1 MKTAAE
7 EKALSLFDWY
17 YSAICDLIP
26 VADGYERASRYNA
39 VKPKAKQ
46 CALIAVNLKIES
58 YNSMYK
64 DVDKL
69 AQLISGFKTE
79 EDFNDNLSYI
89 KDRELKPYLIQKIM
103 YWQDVKREIEKL

>member
-1 MKTAAE
+1 MMTAAE
-7 EKALSLFDWY
+7 EKAKEIFDKMY
-17 YSAICDLIP
+17 LVDDPMGNYPMCFDT
-26 VADGYERASRYNA
+26 
-39 VKPKAKQ
+39 AKQ

-58 YNSMYK
+58 YKSMYK

-103 YWQDVKREIEKL
+103 YWQDVKRETEKL

>member
-1 MKTAAE
+1 MMTAAE
-7 EKALSLFDWY
+7 EKAKELVDKMRDEL
-17 YSAICDLIP
+17 
-26 VADGYERASRYNA
+26 ADHYDVLGQ
-39 VKPKAKQ
+39 AKR

-79 EDFNDNLSYI
+79 EDFNNNLSYI

-103 YWQDVKREIEKL
+103 YWQDVKRETEKL

>member
-1 MKTAAE
+1 MTAK

-46 CALIAVNLKIES
+46 CALIAVDEIISSHYKIFIGVN
-58 YNSMYK
+58 NSIL
-64 DVDKL
+64 D
-69 AQLISGFKTE
+69 
-79 EDFNDNLSYI
+79 
-89 KDRELKPYLIQKIM
+89 
-103 YWQDVKREIEKL
+103 YWTDVKREIKKL

>member
-1 MKTAAE
+1 MMTAAE
-7 EKALSLFDWY
+7 EKAKELFDEY
-17 YSAICDLIP
+17 YLKTESGMDKDFGWVCISLNK
-26 VADGYERASRYNA
+26 GM
-39 VKPKAKQ
+39 AKQ
-46 CALIAVNLKIES
+46 CALIAVDLKIES

-103 YWQDVKREIEKL
+103 YWQDVKRETQKL